1 MAQPPG
7 FEDANHPNLVC
18 YFYKSLCFKL
28 LELETI
34 GLMFFFFFVAKMGL
48 LKLIFWF
55 IFVCEES
62 EFCNCG
68 SFFYCVDDIIITR
81 SATDVVQQVIIDHT
95 TEFDIKDL
103 GLHHYFLG
111 IQITRNEYGFPRQS
125 MFMICYPRLRCLSPK
140 PMKLLNCHT
149 TYCLRM
155 MANLMEN

>member
-81 SATDVVQQVIIDHT
+81 SAIDVVQQVIIDHT

-111 IQITRNEYGFPRQS
+111 IQITRNEYGFQDKVCSWFVIQDWDAWVQS
-125 MFMICYPRLRCLSPK
+125 LWNSLTAIQ
-140 PMKLLNCHT
+140 HI
-149 TYCLRM
+149 
-155 MANLMEN
+155 A